1 MRKHGDNTASIPKR
15 PALSPGLRLGASM
28 GRRSPRKIRSR
39 PYFSGW
45 YGDGVPQGSVAAV
58 ARVLV
63 VDDEEAARRAVAQGL
78 REAGFEVIEA
88 ADGMVGLEAAVRD
101 APDLVVLDLRLPG
114 LEGEQVL
121 ERLRRV
127 SDVPVVVV
135 SAKREEDDRV
145 AALDRGADDYLVKP
159 FTVRELVARIRAV
172 LRRSD
177 GDAADA
183 LAIGEVTIDFLSRSA
198 SRAGVAVP
206 LTAQEFTIL
215 GCLARHRGRI
225 VTRAALE
232 EAIHPGESPPED
244 LVSNVVDV
252 IVLRLRKKLGHDLI
266 KTRRGQG
273 FIIDG

>member
-1 MRKHGDNTASIPKR
+1 
-15 PALSPGLRLGASM
+15 
-28 GRRSPRKIRSR
+28 
-39 PYFSGW
+39 
-45 YGDGVPQGSVAAV
+45 VPQGSVAAV

-63 VDDEEAARRAVAQGL
+63 VDDEEDARRAVAQGL

-101 APDLVVLDLRLPG
+101 APDLVVLDLRLPR

-145 AALDRGADDYLVKP
+145 TALDRGADDYLVKP

-177 GDAADA
+177 GDAADT
-183 LAIGEVTIDFLSRSA
+183 LTIGEVTVDFLSRSA
-198 SRAGVAVP
+198 SLAGAAVS
-206 LTAQEFTIL
+206 LTAQEFTLL

-225 VTRAALE
+225 VTRPALE

-244 LVSNVVDV
+244 LVTNVVDV

>member
-1 MRKHGDNTASIPKR
+1 MRFAASQR
-15 PALSPGLRLGASM
+15 HA
-28 GRRSPRKIRSR
+28 KIVPFPTRMDST
-39 PYFSGW
+39 PPMHAPE
-45 YGDGVPQGSVAAV
+45 PQGSVAAV
-58 ARVLV
+58 TRVLV
-63 VDDEEAARRAVAQGL
+63 VDDDEGGRRAVAQGL
-78 REAGFEVIEA
+78 REAGFQVIEA
-88 ADGMVGLEAAVRD
+88 ADGIAGLESAVRH

-114 LEGEQVL
+114 IEGERVL

-127 SDVPVVVV
+127 SEVPVVIV
-135 SAKREEDDRV
+135 SAKREENDRV
-145 AALDRGADDYLVKP
+145 AALDCGADDFLVKP
-159 FTVRELVARIRAV
+159 FAVRELVARIRAV

-183 LAIGEVTIDFLSRSA
+183 LTIGEVTIDFP
-198 SRAGVAVP
+198 SRAVSREGTAVP

-215 GCLARHRGRI
+215 GCLARRRGRI

-232 EAIHPGESPPED
+232 EVIHPGESPPED
-244 LVSNVVDV
+244 AVSNVVDV

>member
-1 MRKHGDNTASIPKR
+1 MSKGSI
-15 PALSPGLRLGASM
+15 
-28 GRRSPRKIRSR
+28 
-39 PYFSGW
+39 
-45 YGDGVPQGSVAAV
+45 AAV

-63 VDDEEAARRAVAQGL
+63 IDDEAAARHAVAQGL

-88 ADGMVGLEAAVRD
+88 ADGIVGLEMAVRD

-114 LEGEQVL
+114 LEGERVL

-127 SDVPVVVV
+127 SEVPVVVV

-145 AALDRGADDYLVKP
+145 ALLDLGADDYLVKP

-183 LAIGEVTIDFLSRSA
+183 LVIGEVTIDFPSRSA
-198 SRAGVAVP
+198 SRAGLPVP

-225 VTRAALE
+225 VTRTALE

-252 IVLRLRKKLGHDLI
+252 LVLRLRKKLGHDLI